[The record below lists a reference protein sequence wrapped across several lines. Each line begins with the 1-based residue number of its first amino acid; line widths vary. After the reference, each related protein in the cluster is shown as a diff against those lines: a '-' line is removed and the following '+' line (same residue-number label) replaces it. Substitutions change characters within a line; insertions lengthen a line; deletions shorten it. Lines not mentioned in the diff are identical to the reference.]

1 MTKFLNN
8 NITSKESLIN
18 SIKTYVYKIPT
29 DFPESDG
36 TIEWDSTTLIVVF
49 IQTHHQI
56 GLGYTYG
63 HEGISK
69 VIQSTFV
76 PFLKNSN
83 AMNVPLLWEKMLD
96 ASRNIGSRG
105 IAASAIAAVDIAL
118 WDLKAKILKVP
129 LCTLL
134 GQVRESVPVY
144 GSGGFTSYSKTQLA
158 KQFEDWKSKGI
169 DKFKM
174 KVGRNP
180 DIDVQRVKEARDVI
194 GSSNELFVDAN
205 GAYTRKQALEFAER
219 FKEFSVSWFEEPVS
233 SDDLN
238 GLHLLCDRAPPG
250 MNIAAGEYG
259 YEIFYFRKILEA
271 QAVDIL
277 QADAT
282 RCCGFTGFFQ
292 ACQLSRAFNLPLS
305 SHCAPS
311 LHLHPSLSQRHV
323 CHMEFFHDHE
333 RIDEMFF
340 EGVPKLIKGCL
351 YPDLNRFGHGLEL
364 KEKHVKKFLTTSF
377 SS

>member
-1 MTKFLNN
+1 MTKHLSN
-8 NITSKESLIN
+8 NIASKESLIN

-36 TIEWDSTTLIVVF
+36 TIEWDSTILIVVL
-49 IQTHHQI
+49 IHAHDQI
-56 GLGYTYG
+56 GLGFTYG
-63 HEGISK
+63 HEAISQ

-76 PFLKNSN
+76 PLLKNSN
-83 AMNVPLLWEKMLD
+83 AMNVPYLWEKMLD

-129 LCTLL
+129 LCTLW

-144 GSGGFTSYSKTQLA
+144 GSGGFTSYSKIQLA
-158 KQFEDWKSKGI
+158 KQFENWKSKGI

-174 KVGRNP
+174 KVGRYP
-180 DIDVQRVKEARDVI
+180 DKDVQRVKQARDVI
-194 GSSNELFVDAN
+194 GLSNELFVDAN

-219 FKEFSVSWFEEPVS
+219 FKEFNVSWFEEPVS
-233 SDDLN
+233 SDDLR
-238 GLHLLCDRAPPG
+238 GLHLLCVRAPPG

-259 YEIFYFRKILEA
+259 YEIFYFRRMLEA
-271 QAVDIL
+271 QAIDIL

-311 LHLHPSLSQRHV
+311 LHLQPSLSQRHV

-333 RIDEMFF
+333 RIEEMFF

-351 YPDLNRFGHGLEL
+351 YPDLDRFGHGLEL
-364 KEKHVKKFLTTSF
+364 KEKHVKKFMTTSL